1 MHDDKNYLLQT
12 ITLDVLLLDKEET
25 RGDKDQKMQKKK
37 DFVGF
42 DNGFSGRKKKSVTI
56 VL

>member
-25 RGDKDQKMQKKK
+25 SGDKDQKMQKKK
-37 DFVGF
+37 
-42 DNGFSGRKKKSVTI
+42 
-56 VL
+56 VLLGLIMASAEERRSLLP